1 MTHKEEVKQFIKEEL
16 RKKLFLHEN
25 IITPPNIPN
34 TKNFFHGGNL
44 NDYNDNIAQKN
55 GRYEYGPG
63 LYITTHYD
71 TAKKYAKGSR
81 KLYIVTAELGNDIN
95 NSVLNYNTLLEFIN
109 TYVIKTLRKLVIER
123 LQRFIDENNKVKAYV
138 FNNIILNNKAIKP
151 TNTQVLRQFY
161 VDNNIDYEM
170 VHNPFG
176 WGEDM
181 MVLYNMKKIKNILQV
196 GPNDKLQSYE
206 L

>member
-1 MTHKEEVKQFIKEEL
+1 MDIRIKESL
-16 RKKLFLHEN
+16 RKKLLCEN

-44 NDYNDNIAQKN
+44 NDYNDSIAQKN

-71 TAKKYAKGSR
+71 TAKKYSKGSR
-81 KLYIVTAELGNDIN
+81 KLYIVTVELGTDIN
-95 NSVLNYNTLLEFIN
+95 NSLINYNTLLEFIN
-109 TYVIKTLRKLVIER
+109 TYVIKSLRKLVIER
-123 LQRFIDENNKVKAYV
+123 LQRFIDENNNVKAFV

-151 TNTQVLRQFY
+151 TNTQALREFY
-161 VDNNIDYEM
+161 VDNNIDYEI
-170 VHNPFG
+170 VYNPFG
-176 WGEDM
+176 WGENM
-181 MVLYNMKKIKNILQV
+181 MVLYNMKKIKNIIQV
-196 GPNDKLQSYE
+196 GPNDKLESYE